1 MTADTNAAPPA
12 ALPAAPQFSPELKRV
27 IAAVIL
33 GSVMTFL
40 DSTIVNVA
48 LRTLSIRLDSSLAS
62 IQWVVTTYLL
72 ALAAVIPAS
81 GWVATRFGPKRI
93 YTASIIV
100 FTLASVACGLA
111 TSTTELITF
120 RAVQGAAG
128 GLTMPIGQMI
138 LMRKSGPALMAKVM
152 STIGI
157 PTIMMPVIGPTV
169 GGLILEHASW
179 RWIFFIN
186 LPIGIIATFLAVRLL
201 PNDAADKEQ
210 AGRLDFFGLMMIVL
224 GSIGLTY
231 GLAEAGT
238 NGNIGSAKV
247 LISLVAGVLLLVAF
261 VLRTLNVKNPLV
273 DLRLYRSPAYSAASL
288 TTFTIGAAVFGAI
301 ILMPLYFQIVR
312 GESAVH
318 TGLLLIPQG
327 SGAAVAIW
335 LGARLIDKLG
345 SGPTSFIGGVISI
358 IATIPFVTIGAH
370 TDYWF
375 LGVAMVIRGF
385 GIGVC
390 AMPAMTAA
398 YRAISPMK
406 IGDATVQLSVLQR
419 VGGSVGTAIFAVVL
433 QNHLDGANTAAK
445 QASAFGT
452 AFWWV
457 LGVAVAATLPTLL
470 LTSAER
476 KAKRAAAA
484 AAATPAPDHATA

>member
-1 MTADTNAAPPA
+1 MATDANTAPPA
-12 ALPAAPQFSPELKRV
+12 PPQATTFSPELKKV
-27 IAAVIL
+27 ITAVIL

-48 LRTLSIRLDSSLAS
+48 LRTLSLKLDSSLAD
-62 IQWVVTTYLL
+62 IQWVVTAYLL

-81 GWVATRFGPKRI
+81 NWAATRFGAKRL
-93 YTASIIV
+93 YTASIVV
-100 FTLASVACGLA
+100 FTLASIACGLA
-111 TSTTELITF
+111 SNTGQLIAF
-120 RAVQGAAG
+120 RAIQGAAG

-157 PTIMMPVIGPTV
+157 PTILMPVVGPTV
-169 GGLILEHASW
+169 GGLILEHYSW
-179 RWIFFIN
+179 QWIFFIN
-186 LPIGIIATFLAVRLL
+186 LPIGILATYLAIRLL
-201 PNDAADKEQ
+201 PSDTKSE
-210 AGRLDFFGLMMIVL
+210 AGKLDFLGLALIVL

-238 NGNIGSAKV
+238 TGSLGSAKV
-247 LISLVAGVLLLVAF
+247 LISLVVGAALVLAF
-261 VLRTLNVKNPLV
+261 VLRTLSVENPLV
-273 DLRLYRSPAYSAASL
+273 DLRLYKNAAYSSASL

-312 GESAVH
+312 HEDAVH

-327 SGAAVAIW
+327 SGAAIAMV

-345 SGPTSFIGGVISI
+345 SGPTSFIGGMVSI
-358 IATIPFVTIGAH
+358 VATLPFVAIGSD
-370 TDYWF
+370 TNYWY
-375 LGVAMVIRGF
+375 LGTAMVVRGF
-385 GIGVC
+385 GIGLC

-398 YRAISPMK
+398 YRAVSPMK

-419 VGGSVGTAIFAVVL
+419 VGGSVGTAIFAVIL
-433 QNHLDGANTAAK
+433 QNHLSGAADQAD

-452 AFWWV
+452 SFWWV
-457 LGVAVAATLPTLL
+457 LGVAVAATTPTLL
-470 LTSAER
+470 LTAAEK

-484 AAATPAPDHATA
+484 PQPA